1 MCVES
6 NHRRVGGF
14 ITHHIIG
21 ASQQHGMLCLTLR
34 NATVTIEHQV
44 PTYAIEEASIH
55 THHLKYI
62 ATVFHIELQTSH
74 HTTQQQH

>member
-1 MCVES
+1 MCAES
-6 NHRRVGGF
+6 NHRRVGGSKG
-14 ITHHIIG
+14 ITHQIVG
-21 ASQQHGMLCLTLR
+21 ASQQQTF
-34 NATVTIEHQV
+34 NATVTIEHQL
-44 PTYAIEEASIH
+44 PTYAKEASIH